1 MFESLP
7 IKLWNEDDRP
17 REKMA
22 LKGRQNL
29 SDAELLAILIG
40 HGTPN
45 HSALDLGKII
55 LSRYGGD
62 LNSLARA
69 SLQDLCAVPGI
80 GNAKAISIMAAME
93 LAARKKHY
101 VSKVTRITGS
111 REAYDHLRGHMVDL
125 NIEVFWV
132 LYLNQNNRIMGSE
145 KISEGGIAGTV
156 IDVRILMRKVLER
169 LACGI
174 IIAHNHPSGNI
185 IPSDPDVKITKQIE
199 HACKLLDV
207 ALLDH
212 IIIGASGYYSFRDEN
227 RL

>member
-69 SLQDLCAVPGI
+69 SLQDLCTVPGI

-93 LAARKKHY
+93 LSARKKEC
-101 VSKVTRITGS
+101 VTKVAKIITS
-111 REAYDHLRGHMVDL
+111 RDAYDQLRGHMEDL
-125 NIEVFWV
+125 NHEVFWV
-132 LYLNQNNRIMGSE
+132 LYLNQNNRVVGSE
-145 KISEGGIAGTV
+145 KISEGGITGTV

-174 IIAHNHPSGNI
+174 IIAHNHPSGNLS
-185 IPSDPDVKITKQIE
+185 PSDPDVKITKQIE

>member
-40 HGTPN
+40 HGTPRY
-45 HSALDLGKII
+45 SALDLGKII
-55 LSRYGGD
+55 LQRFHGN
-62 LNSLARA
+62 LNELARA
-69 SLQDLCAVPGI
+69 SLHDLCTIPGI

-93 LAARKKHY
+93 LAARKKEC
-101 VSKVTRITGS
+101 VSKVSRIIGS
-111 REAYDHLRGHMVDL
+111 RDAYDLLRGHMEDL
-125 NIEVFWV
+125 DHEVFWV
-132 LYLNQNNRIMGSE
+132 LYLNQNNRVIGAE
-145 KISEGGIAGTV
+145 KISEGGITGTV
-156 IDVRILMRKVLER
+156 IDVRILLRKSLER

-174 IIAHNHPSGNI
+174 IIAHNHPSGNLS
-185 IPSDPDVKITKQIE
+185 PSEPDVKITKQIE

-212 IIIGASGYYSFRDEN
+212 LIVGNSGYYSFRDEGK
-227 RL
+227 L

>member
-1 MFESLP
+1 
-7 IKLWNEDDRP
+7 
-17 REKMA
+17 
-22 LKGRQNL
+22 
-29 SDAELLAILIG
+29 
-40 HGTPN
+40 
-45 HSALDLGKII
+45 
-55 LSRYGGD
+55 
-62 LNSLARA
+62 
-69 SLQDLCAVPGI
+69 
-80 GNAKAISIMAAME
+80 
-93 LAARKKHY
+93 
-101 VSKVTRITGS
+101 
-111 REAYDHLRGHMVDL
+111 
-125 NIEVFWV
+125 
-132 LYLNQNNRIMGSE
+132 MGSE

>member
-40 HGTPN
+40 HGTPS

-80 GNAKAISIMAAME
+80 GNAKAISIMAALE
-93 LAARKKHY
+93 LGARKKQC
-101 VSKVTRITGS
+101 VSKVAKIIGS
-111 REAYDHLRGHMVDL
+111 SDAYDQLRGHMEDL
-125 NIEVFWV
+125 NHEVFWV
-132 LYLNQNNRIMGSE
+132 LYLNQNNRVIGSE
-145 KISEGGIAGTV
+145 KISEGGITGTV
-156 IDVRILMRKVLER
+156 IDVRILLRKALER

-174 IIAHNHPSGNI
+174 IIAHNHPSGNLS
-185 IPSDPDVKITKQIE
+185 PSEPDQKITKQID
-199 HACKLLDV
+199 HACKLMDV

-212 IIIGASGYYSFRDEN
+212 LIISSSGYYSFRDEGK
-227 RL
+227 L